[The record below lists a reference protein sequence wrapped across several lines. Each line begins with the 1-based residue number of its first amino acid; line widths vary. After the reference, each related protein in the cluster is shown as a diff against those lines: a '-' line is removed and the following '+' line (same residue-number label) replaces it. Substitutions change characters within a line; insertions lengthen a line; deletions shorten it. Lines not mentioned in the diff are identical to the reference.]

1 VPKLWNETIE
11 AHRRDVRD
19 AIVDATWRLVTDGG
33 LRSATMSK
41 IAERAGVGRATLYK
55 YFPDVE
61 SILVAWHQDQ
71 VGGHLQHLVGLGH
84 GEGAARD
91 RLRSVLTA
99 YALMSLRSGQHAAE
113 LVAHLHRDETVARAR
128 RQVLD
133 LLTSLLTEAAAT
145 GEVRGDVEPAELALY
160 CLHAL
165 SAATHL
171 PDEAAVDRLAGVVL
185 DATEPPIGTTPH
197 LGETAMATPHPTE
210 R

>member
-1 VPKLWNETIE
+1 MPKLWNETIE

-19 AIVDATWRLVTDGG
+19 AIVDATWRLVTDDGW
-33 LRSATMSK
+33 RSATMSK

-71 VGGHLQHLVGLGH
+71 VGGHLQHLAGLAQ

-91 RLRSVLTA
+91 RLGSVLRA
-99 YALMSLRSGQHAAE
+99 YALMSHRSGQHAAE
-113 LVAHLHRDETVARAR
+113 LVAHLHRDETVTQAR

-133 LLTSLLTEAAAT
+133 LLTSLLAEAAAT
-145 GEVRGDVEPAELALY
+145 GEARGDVEPAELALY

-171 PDEAAVDRLAGVVL
+171 SDEAAVDRLIGVVL
-185 DATEPPIGTTPH
+185 DATEPPIRTTQH
-197 LGETAMATPHPTE
+197 LGETAVATLHPTE
-210 R
+210 H